1 MPFVSSRHN
10 YRWRGKYTRV
20 KSMVVNFEPALGVLV
35 AARKQRLRCPVA
47 TAGRVMRSRGKL
59 AQVSTGLGNLAL
71 FGTRSRRA
79 GLPFFELLLVLDP
92 F

>member
-1 MPFVSSRHN
+1 MFSLQP
-10 YRWRGKYTRV
+10 
-20 KSMVVNFEPALGVLV
+20 VNNVYVG
-35 AARKQRLRCPVA
+35 PVA

-59 AQVSTGLGNLAL
+59 AQVSTGLGNLAF